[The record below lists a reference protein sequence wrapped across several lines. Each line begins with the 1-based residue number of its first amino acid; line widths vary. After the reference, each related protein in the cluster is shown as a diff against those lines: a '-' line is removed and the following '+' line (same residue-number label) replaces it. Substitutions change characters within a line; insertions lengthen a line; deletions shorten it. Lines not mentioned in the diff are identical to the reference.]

1 MCKTLTEAE
10 RYNIM
15 EQTVAPCPEIT
26 MIIKGQ
32 KVRALLDMGSQVT
45 LMNKSY
51 YLQNIQHLLLTVDKD
66 HLNAHKLFN
75 LKGVVEDGCV
85 PLTKYFS
92 VDIQVEGRLIHDTG
106 VLVKKDNIPLTDS
119 KGRSTR
125 APAILG
131 CNLIRKGMEE
141 FIRDHGEMCLELFE
155 CPAGVDPLYF
165 STLCVYFYAERQKV
179 IDQAKEK
186 VKRDVSVN
194 STGWGVANRAAAHL
208 KIQMSPLNPINQTNQ
223 INQSQIQPAIL
234 KKKPK
239 SKSQYLGGY
248 AGKVMVGSHHQP
260 ICIPAGSCK
269 FLVGTAKG
277 VPHKGNFMMEGTR
290 DGNLPSGVAVNNTYV
305 QPTKSERIT
314 VCLQNTNDHNVWIRQ
329 PLYAGDLWDVDK
341 EDWEYEPVLVKDAK
355 TNNITVKFQQVPPEH
370 LRKEI
375 FSQAAEMFGPDKT
388 DKDEETEPKEKEK
401 ESDPQ
406 TTPKESADQEPP
418 KFGPRPDTS
427 SADFDF
433 KTELDC
439 LPFTINISDAPLSKE
454 QQSRFIDLIYNYKEV
469 FSLYDGDLGFCDALK
484 HSIPTTTDKPVYL
497 PHRQI
502 PVQLQQEVRKCLESW
517 LKQGI
522 IWSSKSPYAS
532 QVVIV

>member
-1 MCKTLTEAE
+1 
-10 RYNIM
+10 
-15 EQTVAPCPEIT
+15 
-26 MIIKGQ
+26 
-32 KVRALLDMGSQVT
+32 
-45 LMNKSY
+45 
-51 YLQNIQHLLLTVDKD
+51 
-66 HLNAHKLFN
+66 
-75 LKGVVEDGCV
+75 
-85 PLTKYFS
+85 
-92 VDIQVEGRLIHDTG
+92 
-106 VLVKKDNIPLTDS
+106 
-119 KGRSTR
+119 
-125 APAILG
+125 
-131 CNLIRKGMEE
+131 MEE

-194 STGWGVANRAAAHL
+194 STGVGDSQQGSCPSENTNEST
-208 KIQMSPLNPINQTNQ
+208 QPTQPNQPNQ
-223 INQSQIQPAIL
+223 PKPSTTSYS
-234 KKKPK
+234 KKNPK

-277 VPHKGNFMMEGTR
+277 VPHKGNFMMEGTQDR
-290 DGNLPSGVAVNNTYV
+290 NLPLGIAVNNTYV
-305 QPTKSERIT
+305 QPTKSGRIT

-341 EDWEYEPVLVKDAK
+341 EDWEYEPVLVKDTE
-355 TNNITVKFQQVPPEH
+355 TNNIMVKFQKVPPEH
-370 LRKEI
+370 LREEI
-375 FSQAAEMFGPDKT
+375 FSQAVEIFGPNKT
-388 DKDEETEPKEKEK
+388 DKDRETKTKEKEK

-406 TTPKESADQEPP
+406 TTPKDSADQQPP
-418 KFGPRPDTS
+418 KFSPRPDTS

-433 KTELDC
+433 KAELDHS
-439 LPFTINISDAPLSKE
+439 PFTINIGEAPLSRE
-454 QQSRFIDLIYNYKEV
+454 QQSRFIDLIYDYKEV

-484 HSIPTTTDKPVYL
+484 HSIPTTTDKPMYL

-522 IWSSKSPYAS
+522 IWPSKSPYAS
-532 QVVIV
+532 